1 VDVESLVKD
10 GSLGS
15 VLIRSQI
22 ITEEDIK
29 SALEEQKRNGGRF
42 GEALVRLGIVT
53 REDID
58 WALST
63 QLNIPYIRLKPE
75 MIDRD
80 AVQLVP
86 ASLARK
92 YNLIP
97 LFRNGDELSVALADP
112 LDRSAIGAVE
122 QVSGCR
128 VTPSIPVM
136 RELREMQDLFYG
148 TENPAK
154 IFGFSTSFFPAKI
167 LDSINRDIS
176 GARFLD
182 YMLLY
187 VLKNKLSSLSLQ
199 PLGEVVAVI
208 GRQGDVSREIGRLA
222 TDNYPVLLMHMVRLG
237 KMKPETDISARGTL
251 NFQYDGQ
258 NVPFQILSLKGRYG
272 DYITLKIHNPVRFPA
287 RIGELAAGEDR
298 HRFLREMLSAPDG
311 IVLFSSAARDNCS
324 RLIDLYL
331 DEYDTSSKT
340 VMVLGDG
347 AGKGKKRFPCVS
359 ARKSARREMSAVVSA
374 ILEHDPDILVIE
386 DLADSRDFIAA
397 YRAARQGKLV
407 LCGISCGDML
417 GVLHYLMRLKE
428 NIALLSNF
436 KGIISLRTGSV
447 PCPHCSRTG
456 VSLGGSYG
464 SSPPF
469 RNSSRGCSLCGNTG
483 FSGEKF
489 LVDIVPF
496 TSELRNAFLSAG
508 NAEDLLRL
516 IEQQG
521 GGAMLKEWDCL
532 AQTGHI
538 VPGGCDAHS
547 RIHSE

>member
-1 VDVESLVKD
+1 MESLVKD

-29 SALEEQKRNGGRF
+29 SALEEQKRNGCRF

-63 QLNIPYIRLKPE
+63 QLNIPYVRLKPE
-75 MIDRD
+75 MIDRN

-97 LFRNGDELSVALADP
+97 LFRNGDELSIALADP

-148 TENPAK
+148 AENPAK

-167 LDSINRDIS
+167 LESINKDIS

-237 KMKPETDISARGTL
+237 RMKPETDISARGNL

-258 NVPFQILSLKGRYG
+258 NVSFQILSLKGRYG

-287 RIGELAAGEDR
+287 SIGELAAGEDI

-311 IVLFSSAARDNCS
+311 IVLFNSAARDDCF

-331 DEYDTSSKT
+331 DEYETSNKT
-340 VMVLGDG
+340 VMILGDG
-347 AGKGKKRFPCVS
+347 TGKGKKRFPCVS
-359 ARKSARREMSAVVSA
+359 ARKSARGEMRAVLPAV
-374 ILEHDPDILVIE
+374 LEHDPDILVIE
-386 DLADSRDFIAA
+386 DLADSSDFIAA
-397 YRAARQGKLV
+397 TRAVRRGKLV

-417 GVLHYLMRLKE
+417 GVLQYLMRLKE
-428 NIALLSNF
+428 NIALLSNV
-436 KGIISLRTGSV
+436 KGIISLRTV
-447 PCPHCSRTG
+447 RMPCPHCSRTE
-456 VSLGGSYG
+456 VHLDGSYG
-464 SSPPF
+464 SSSPVK
-469 RNSSRGCSLCGNTG
+469 NSSRGCPLCGNTG

-489 LVDIVPF
+489 LADIVPL
-496 TSELRNAFLSAG
+496 TSELRNAFSSAAD
-508 NAEDLLRL
+508 AEEVLRHM
-516 IEQQG
+516 EEEG
-521 GGAMLKEWDCL
+521 CGAMLYESDCL
-532 AQTGHI
+532 VRAGQI
-538 VPGGCDAHS
+538 VPEGCDA
-547 RIHSE
+547 